1 MAELLTSTLSLTTII
16 LMAITVVTSFIPFV
30 PGPFLLWAIAL
41 TFGFLNSFTQ
51 LTPFAFILITLLMI
65 IGSTTDVW
73 TPMLGMR
80 ARGASLGGI
89 LAGIV
94 GAFLGTVIIPLPIVG
109 TLAGAALGAITVEY
123 LNAGRTRALRA
134 GASAAESYVLSIAIE
149 FVVNIAI
156 MLTFII
162 SVVTM
167 TAS

>member
-16 LMAITVVTSFIPFV
+16 LMAITVMTSFIPFV
-30 PGPFLLWAIAL
+30 PGPFLMWAIAL

-51 LTPFAFILITLLMI
+51 LTPFAFIIITLLMI

-73 TPMLGMR
+73 APMLGMR
-80 ARGASLGGI
+80 ARGASFGGI

-149 FVVNIAI
+149 FVINIAI
-156 MLTFII
+156 VLTFII

-167 TAS
+167 T